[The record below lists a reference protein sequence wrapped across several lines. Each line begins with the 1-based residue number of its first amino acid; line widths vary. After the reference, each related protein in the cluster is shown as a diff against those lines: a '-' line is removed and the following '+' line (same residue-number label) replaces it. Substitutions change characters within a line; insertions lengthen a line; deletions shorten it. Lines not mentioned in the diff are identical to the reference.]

1 MSVNGPEREVARAE
15 LSALVAAL
23 NVRLATGPVIGEEMI
38 RACRRILDMWI
49 DGGGAS
55 LDDEVIAFLGIESQ
69 SDHVLRERRWG
80 RGNGRDGDGTRFEPG
95 SEAERREVEAIGR
108 FFSESFADAIGE
120 LAAHLGIAASPSPRA

>member
-23 NVRLATGPVIGEEMI
+23 NLRLATGAVAGDEMI
-38 RACRRILDMWI
+38 RACRHVLDLWI

-69 SDHVLRERRWG
+69 SDHVLREGSWG
-80 RGNGRDGDGTRFEPG
+80 RANGRDGDGTRFEPG
-95 SEAERREVEAIGR
+95 SEAERQEVEEIGR
-108 FFSESFADAIGE
+108 FFSENFADAIGQ
-120 LAAHLGIAASPSPRA
+120 LAAHLGIASPPSQRA